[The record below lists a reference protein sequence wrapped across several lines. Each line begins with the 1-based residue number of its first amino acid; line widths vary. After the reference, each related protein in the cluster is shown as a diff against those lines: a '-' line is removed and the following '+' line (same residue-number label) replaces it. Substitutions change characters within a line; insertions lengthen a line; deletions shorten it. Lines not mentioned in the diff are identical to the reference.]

1 MKFFI
6 LTLIFVSSL
15 YTHELNWLHDYNKAL
30 ETAKKENKD
39 VYLFIG
45 ADVCRFCDRFKEM
58 TLSKK
63 EVIDKINEEYVPV
76 YLSRDQHFIPKHFA
90 IKGVPRHYFLKSN
103 GDIIHDDR
111 GSREVAGFY
120 DMLDEVDLKKD

>member
-1 MKFFI
+1 M
-6 LTLIFVSSL
+6 
-15 YTHELNWLHDYNKAL
+15 
-30 ETAKKENKD
+30 
-39 VYLFIG
+39 YLFIG

-63 EVIDKINEEYVPV
+63 EVIERINEEYVPV

-90 IKGVPRHYFLKSN
+90 IKGVPRHYFLRAN